1 MTDGVRKAVE
11 DVDREVSRLAGHTS
25 VEDAPSL
32 NLLRSSWG
40 RLVELLALGPLPERR
55 ACPHCGGVSLL
66 AATRCGRC
74 WMELVPPTGS
84 PT

>member
-1 MTDGVRKAVE
+1 MTDGVRRAVE
-11 DVDREVSRLAGHTS
+11 AVDREVSRLAGHTS

-40 RLVELLALGPLPERR
+40 KLVELLALGPLPERR
-55 ACPHCGGVSLL
+55 ACPHCGSVGAL
-66 AATRCGRC
+66 AAARCGRC
-74 WMELVPPTGS
+74 WMELRPPQGS

>member
-11 DVDREVSRLAGHTS
+11 AVDREMSRLAGRSS

-32 NLLRSSWG
+32 NLLRASWG
-40 RLVELLALGPLPERR
+40 QLVELLALGPRPESR
-55 ACPHCGGVSLL
+55 ACPHCGSVGMLS
-66 AATRCGRC
+66 ATRCGRC
-74 WMELVPPTGS
+74 WMELIPPQGS